1 MNKYNSI
8 QLFFL
13 VVALTLFQTTLC
25 AQVDENAAK
34 SGQINL
40 RFLQPETIQAR
51 LDRYKGDDT
60 KREAAL
66 RQMFMDAG
74 CAEAN
79 LTEQRVPYR
88 KQPNVICVMRGS
100 SAETVVVGA
109 HFDHAEIGQGI
120 VDNWSGASLLP
131 SLLESLKGVP
141 RKHTFIFVGFTGE
154 EDGELGSEFY
164 VKELPAEQMANVVA
178 MVNMDSLG
186 LGPTLVW
193 MSRSDPVLVK
203 GLDLSAQALKL
214 PLAAMNVDGFGQSDE
229 EPFIRKKICTV
240 TVHSVTTATA
250 RVLHHAADNP
260 SAIRFS
266 DYYGT
271 YRLLAGYLALLD
283 YLPTGEKR
291 ICKVAPIL
299 PN

>member
-1 MNKYNSI
+1 LVYLDRVSKHNSI

-13 VVALTLFQTTLC
+13 VAASTLFLTTLS
-25 AQVDENAAK
+25 AQVNENTTK
-34 SGQINL
+34 SGQITL
-40 RFLQPETIQAR
+40 SFLQPEKIQAR

-66 RQMFMDAG
+66 RQMFLDAG
-74 CAEAN
+74 CTEAN
-79 LTEQRVPYR
+79 LSEQRVPDR
-88 KQPNVICVMRGS
+88 KQPNVICTIPGS
-100 SAETVVVGA
+100 GTETIVVGA
-109 HFDHAEIGQGI
+109 HFDHAEVGQGI

-154 EDGELGSEFY
+154 EDGLRGSEFY
-164 VKELPAEQMANVVA
+164 VKELSAEQIAKVVA

-186 LGPTLVW
+186 LGPTQVW

-203 GLDLSAQALKL
+203 GLNLSAHTLQL
-214 PLAAMNVDGFGQSDE
+214 PLTIMNVDGFGQSDE

-240 TVHSVTTATA
+240 TVHSLTPATMN
-250 RVLHHAADNP
+250 VLHQAADNP
-260 SAIRFS
+260 SAIRFK

-283 YLPTGEKR
+283 ELPTGQAR
-291 ICKVAPIL
+291 VCK
-299 PN
+299 